1 MKTSFMQRKGDTV
14 FKNPL
19 LLIALILTGL
29 IAIWGI
35 IDTAGLAQ
43 FSSTLTGALLT
54 SRAWFIMLSVCL
66 LLILCIWLYFK
77 KESDGN

>member
-1 MKTSFMQRKGDTV
+1 V

-43 FSSTLTGALLT
+43 FASTLTGVLFT

>member
-1 MKTSFMQRKGDTV
+1 M

-43 FSSTLTGALLT
+43 FSSTLTGVLFT
-54 SRAWFIMLSVCL
+54 SRGWFVMLSVDL

>member
-1 MKTSFMQRKGDTV
+1 V

-19 LLIALILTGL
+19 LLIALILTAL

-43 FSSTLTGALLT
+43 FPSTLTGVLFT
-54 SRAWFIMLSVCL
+54 SRGWFVMLSVSL
-66 LLILCIWLYFK
+66 LLVLCIWLYFK